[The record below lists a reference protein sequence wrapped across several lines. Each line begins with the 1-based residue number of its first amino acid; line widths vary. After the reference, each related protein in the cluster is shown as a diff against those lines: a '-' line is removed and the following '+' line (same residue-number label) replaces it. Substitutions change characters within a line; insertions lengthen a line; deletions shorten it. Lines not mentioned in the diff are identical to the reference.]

1 MTINYMCAGDSKYMK
16 YGKAAAAG
24 AAVYYAKLD
33 TALASV
39 GLPPAVHY
47 AAAGAAIDIYCRGLG
62 AATASP
68 TETALC
74 ALAGFAGAY
83 VLSKF

>member
-1 MTINYMCAGDSKYMK
+1 MTNNYMCAGDSKYMK

-24 AAVYYAKLD
+24 AAVYYTRMD
-33 TALASV
+33 TLLAGV

-47 AAAGAAIDIYCRGLG
+47 AAGGVAVDVYCRGL
-62 AATASP
+62 ATVMASP

-83 VLSKF
+83 VFSKF